1 MRWVTRSGVHVDR
14 ASCAWLIRK
23 TIDPAGEFVFTSDP
37 VDAPADAIGFDM
49 PGVTLTHHG
58 EDCTFETMLRHY
70 ELQDPVLWKMAQIIH
85 EADLDDEQY
94 DAPEARGLD
103 AIIRG
108 LSMTLPDH
116 EALAA
121 SAPIFDGLYEYFKRG
136 IILGREST

>member
-23 TIDPAGEFVFTSDP
+23 AIDPPAEFVFTSDLG
-37 VDAPADAIGFDM
+37 DAPVDAIGFDM
-49 PGVTLTHHG
+49 PGVPLTHHG

-116 EALAA
+116 EVLAA
-121 SAPIFDGLYEYFKRG
+121 SAPIFDGLYEYFKRS